1 MKFTDRGV
9 EKLRRK
15 TTRYEV
21 FEDGH
26 HGFGLRVGPKGHKA
40 WFRLYRYQGKARRVT
55 LGTYPET
62 SLAEA
67 HVKQAEAEEKLEA
80 EIDPGAEQLSLQETE
95 RLALTVAALVYEYLE
110 RYAKPKKRSWREDD
124 RILQKDILPQWKHRK
139 AKAIER
145 DDVNTLLDS
154 IVDRGA
160 PIQAN
165 RTLAVIRKM
174 FNFALKKGIVQAS
187 PCVGV
192 DPPGQERQNDRV
204 LSEEELHL
212 FWLGLEHARMTRLA
226 KLALKLQ
233 LLTAQRKGEVIAA
246 EWNDISGDV
255 WTIPARKAKNNSANR
270 VPLSR
275 QALAV
280 LAELKTLADESRW
293 LFPSKI
299 ADMHLLPTSVDHALR
314 KNRPVFDINS
324 FTPHDLRRTA
334 ASYMTAL
341 GISRLVVQKILNHKE
356 KGITAVYDRYGYD
369 REKRKALDTWGRKVE
384 SIVTGSRVGNV
395 LLLKSN
401 V

>member
-145 DDVNTLLDS
+145 DDTL
-154 IVDRGA
+154 
-160 PIQAN
+160 
-165 RTLAVIRKM
+165 
-174 FNFALKKGIVQAS
+174 
-187 PCVGV
+187 C
-192 DPPGQERQNDRV
+192 
-204 LSEEELHL
+204 
-212 FWLGLEHARMTRLA
+212 W
-226 KLALKLQ
+226 
-233 LLTAQRKGEVIAA
+233 
-246 EWNDISGDV
+246 
-255 WTIPARKAKNNSANR
+255 
-270 VPLSR
+270 
-275 QALAV
+275 
-280 LAELKTLADESRW
+280 
-293 LFPSKI
+293 
-299 ADMHLLPTSVDHALR
+299 
-314 KNRPVFDINS
+314 
-324 FTPHDLRRTA
+324 
-334 ASYMTAL
+334 TAL
-341 GISRLVVQKILNHKE
+341 LIGARPF
-356 KGITAVYDRYGYD
+356 
-369 REKRKALDTWGRKVE
+369 KRIAPWP
-384 SIVTGSRVGNV
+384 
-395 LLLKSN
+395 
-401 V
+401 